1 MIPSALILTLK
12 WILALIIAL
21 CVLLARDETVEAAL
35 AKVERAY
42 AKLKVRVL

>member
-1 MIPSALILTLK
+1 MG
-12 WILALIIAL
+12 
-21 CVLLARDETVEAAL
+21 VLLARDESVEEAL